1 MKKKLTAV
9 MLLVALVLSIGLLT
23 ACNKD
28 DNKGNGNDVTLTFA
42 APEGT
47 PALAIARLITDNKS
61 ISGKNVNYKIVNPSN
76 IAKEMQAGLSD
87 LVIMPVNAG
96 ATLINKGADY
106 KLVSVAVDG
115 SLYLVG
121 KSDTATTVT
130 TTLTIDDIKGKKIA
144 CIGQQGVPGLVFR
157 YILKENNISIVDD
170 VKNLNDTNV
179 YVQYASDGTQA
190 RAAVENKSVDYAV
203 VGEPAATTFK
213 IKFGFNA
220 QMDLQAEYKK
230 VSGKETYPQA
240 GIFVKSSLASDAAF
254 MDALFAALKAS
265 KEWVK
270 NNPQSVNDFMK
281 ANAYESAAFPAP
293 SIAKC
298 NVNAEKLTAEKKAE
312 VLAFLKNL
320 APGVNWDTV
329 NLF

>member
-121 KSDTATTVT
+121 KSETA

-157 YILKENNISIVDD
+157 YILKANNISIVDSPE
-170 VKNLNDTNV
+170 NV
-179 YVQYASDGTQA
+179 TENSVYIKYASDGMQA
-190 RAAVENKSVDYAV
+190 RAAVENGSVNYAV

-213 IKFGFNA
+213 TKGFNA

-240 GIFVKSSLASDAAF
+240 GIFVKSSLASDTAF

-293 SIAKC
+293 SIAEC

-320 APGVNWDTV
+320 APGVDWDTV

>member
-28 DNKGNGNDVTLTFA
+28 NKKGNGNDVTLTFV

-121 KSDTATTVT
+121 KSETAK
-130 TTLTIDDIKGKKIA
+130 TLTIDDIKGKKIA

-157 YILKENNISIVDD
+157 YILKANNISIVDSPE
-170 VKNLNDTNV
+170 NV
-179 YVQYASDGTQA
+179 TENSVYIKYASDGTQA
-190 RAAVENKSVDYAV
+190 RAAVENGSVNYAV

-213 IKFGFNA
+213 TKGFNA

-240 GIFVKSSLASDAAF
+240 GIFVKSRLASDTAF
-254 MDALFAALKAS
+254 MDALFTALKAS

-312 VLAFLKNL
+312 ILAFLKNL

>member
-121 KSDTATTVT
+121 KSETA
-130 TTLTIDDIKGKKIA
+130 TTLTIDEIRGKRIA

-157 YILKENNISIVDD
+157 YILKENNINIVDSPEK
-170 VKNLNDTNV
+170 VPENSV
-179 YVQYASDGTQA
+179 YVQYAGDGPQA
-190 RAAVENKSVDYAV
+190 KTAVDNNSVDYAV

-213 IKFGFNA
+213 TKGFNA

-254 MDALFAALKAS
+254 MDTLFAALKAS

-312 VLAFLKNL
+312 ILAFLKNL
-320 APGVNWDTV
+320 APGVNWDIV

>member
-121 KSDTATTVT
+121 KNIDEAAK
-130 TTLTIDDIKGKKIA
+130 TLTINDIKGKRIA

-157 YILKENNISIVDD
+157 YILKENNINIVDSP
-170 VKNLNDTNV
+170 KNVPENSV
-179 YVQYASDGTQA
+179 YVQYASDGLQA
-190 RAAVENKSVDYAV
+190 KTAVENKSVDYAV

-240 GIFVKSSLASDAAF
+240 GIFVTSSLSSDTAF

-281 ANAYESAAFPAP
+281 VNAYESAAFPTP

>member
-23 ACNKD
+23 ACNKG
-28 DNKGNGNDVTLTFA
+28 NKKGNGNDVTLTFA

-121 KSDTATTVT
+121 KNIDETA

-157 YILKENNISIVDD
+157 YILKANNISIVDSPE
-170 VKNLNDTNV
+170 NV
-179 YVQYASDGTQA
+179 TANSVYIKYASDGTQA
-190 RAAVENKSVDYAV
+190 KSAVLNKDVDYAV

-240 GIFVKSSLASDAAF
+240 GIFVKSKLASDEAF
-254 MDALFAALKAS
+254 MTELFNALKAS
-265 KEWVK
+265 KDWVTK
-270 NNPQSVNDFMK
+270 NPADVAAFMK
-281 ANAYESAAFPAP
+281 KNAYESAMFPSM
-293 SIAKC
+293 SITRCKIDAT
-298 NVNAEKLTAEKKAE
+298 KLSDEKKDE

-320 APGVNWDTV
+320 VPGTNWDEAKTK
-329 NLF
+329 LF

>member
-23 ACNKD
+23 ACNKGN
-28 DNKGNGNDVTLTFA
+28 NKGNGNDVTLTFA

-121 KSDTATTVT
+121 KSDTATTAT

-157 YILKENNISIVDD
+157 YILKENNINIVDD

-179 YVQYASDGTQA
+179 YVQYAGDGLQA
-190 RAAVENKSVDYAV
+190 KTAVENKSVDYAV

-220 QMDLQAEYKK
+220 QMDLQTEYKK

-281 ANAYESAAFPAP
+281 ANAYESAAFPTP

-320 APGVNWDTV
+320 APGVDWDTV

>member
-28 DNKGNGNDVTLTFA
+28 NKKGNGNDVTLTFA

-121 KSDTATTVT
+121 KSETA

-157 YILKENNISIVDD
+157 YILKMNNIEVVEEKEKLTSE
-170 VKNLNDTNV
+170 NV
-179 YVQYASDGTQA
+179 FVQYVADGNLAKT
-190 RAAVENKSVDYAV
+190 AVEKEDGVDFAV

-213 IKFGFNA
+213 MKFGFNA
-220 QMDLQAEYKK
+220 QMDLQAEYKN

-240 GIFVKSSLASDAAF
+240 GIFVKSSLASDTAF
-254 MDALFAALKAS
+254 MDALFTALKAS

-281 ANAYESAAFPAP
+281 ANAYESAAFPKP

-312 VLAFLKNL
+312 ILAFLKNL

>member
-23 ACNKD
+23 ACNKGN
-28 DNKGNGNDVTLTFA
+28 NKGNGNDVTLTFA

-121 KSDTATTVT
+121 KSETA
-130 TTLTIDDIKGKKIA
+130 TTLTIDEIRGKRIA

-157 YILKENNISIVDD
+157 YILKENNINIVDD
-170 VKNLNDTNV
+170 VKNLNDTSV
-179 YVQYASDGTQA
+179 YVQYAGDGLQA
-190 RAAVENKSVDYAV
+190 KTAVENKSVDYAV

-213 IKFGFNA
+213 TKGFNA

-312 VLAFLKNL
+312 ILAFLKNL

>member
-9 MLLVALVLSIGLLT
+9 MLLIALVLSIGLLT
-23 ACNKD
+23 ACNKGN
-28 DNKGNGNDVTLTFA
+28 NKGNGNDVTLTFA

-121 KSDTATTVT
+121 KNIDEAAK
-130 TTLTIDDIKGKKIA
+130 TLTINDIKGKRIA

-157 YILKENNISIVDD
+157 YILKENNINIVDSP
-170 VKNLNDTNV
+170 KNVPENSV
-179 YVQYASDGTQA
+179 YVQYASDGLQA
-190 RAAVENKSVDYAV
+190 KTAVENKSVDYAV

-213 IKFGFNA
+213 TKGFNA

-254 MDALFAALKAS
+254 MDALFTALKAS

-320 APGVNWDTV
+320 APGVDWDTV

>member
-28 DNKGNGNDVTLTFA
+28 NKKGNGNDVTLTFA

-96 ATLINKGADY
+96 AMLINKGADY

-121 KSDTATTVT
+121 KSETA
-130 TTLTIDDIKGKKIA
+130 TTLTINDIKGKKIA

-157 YILKENNISIVDD
+157 YILKMNNIEVVEEKEKLTSE
-170 VKNLNDTNV
+170 NV
-179 YVQYASDGTQA
+179 FVQYVADGNLAKT
-190 RAAVENKSVDYAV
+190 AVEKEDGVDFAV

-240 GIFVKSSLASDAAF
+240 GIFVKSSLASDTAF
-254 MDALFAALKAS
+254 TDALFAALKAS

-312 VLAFLKNL
+312 ILAFLKNL

>member
-1 MKKKLTAV
+1 MTE
-9 MLLVALVLSIGLLT
+9 
-23 ACNKD
+23 N
-28 DNKGNGNDVTLTFA
+28 
-42 APEGT
+42 
-47 PALAIARLITDNKS
+47 
-61 ISGKNVNYKIVNPSN
+61 
-76 IAKEMQAGLSD
+76 
-87 LVIMPVNAG
+87 
-96 ATLINKGADY
+96 
-106 KLVSVAVDG
+106 SV
-115 SLYLVG
+115 Y
-121 KSDTATTVT
+121 
-130 TTLTIDDIKGKKIA
+130 IK
-144 CIGQQGVPGLVFR
+144 
-157 YILKENNISIVDD
+157 
-170 VKNLNDTNV
+170 
-179 YVQYASDGTQA
+179 YASDGLQA
-190 RAAVENKSVDYAV
+190 KTAVENKSVDYAV

-213 IKFGFNA
+213 TKGFNA

-254 MDALFAALKAS
+254 MDALFTALKAS

-312 VLAFLKNL
+312 VLVFLKNL
-320 APGVNWDTV
+320 APGVDWDTV

>member
-28 DNKGNGNDVTLTFA
+28 NKKGNGNDVTLTFA

-121 KSDTATTVT
+121 KIGKSETA

-157 YILKENNISIVDD
+157 YILKENNINIVDSPEN
-170 VKNLNDTNV
+170 VTENSV
-179 YVQYASDGTQA
+179 YVQYAGDGLQA
-190 RAAVENKSVDYAV
+190 KTAVENGSVDFAV

-213 IKFGFNA
+213 MKFGFNA
-220 QMDLQAEYKK
+220 QMDLQAEYKN

-281 ANAYESAAFPAP
+281 ANAYESAAFPKP

-312 VLAFLKNL
+312 ILAFLKNL

>member
-9 MLLVALVLSIGLLT
+9 MLLVALVLSIGVLT
-23 ACNKD
+23 ACNKGN
-28 DNKGNGNDVTLTFA
+28 NKGNGNDVTLTFG

-121 KSDTATTVT
+121 KSDTATTAT

-240 GIFVKSSLASDAAF
+240 GIFVKSSLASDTAF
-254 MDALFAALKAS
+254 MDALFTALKAS

-312 VLAFLKNL
+312 VLVFLKNL
-320 APGVNWDTV
+320 APGVDWDTV

>member
-28 DNKGNGNDVTLTFA
+28 ELTFA

-121 KSDTATTVT
+121 KSETATTAT

>member
-121 KSDTATTVT
+121 KSDTATTAT

-157 YILKENNISIVDD
+157 YILKENNINIVDD

-179 YVQYASDGTQA
+179 YVQYAGDGLQA
-190 RAAVENKSVDYAV
+190 KTAVENKSVDYAV

-281 ANAYESAAFPAP
+281 ANAYESAAFPTP
-293 SIAKC
+293 SITKC

-312 VLAFLKNL
+312 ILAFLKNL
-320 APGVNWDTV
+320 APGVNWDIV

>member
-23 ACNKD
+23 ACNKGN
-28 DNKGNGNDVTLTFA
+28 NKGNGNDVTLTFA

-121 KSDTATTVT
+121 KSDTATTAT

-220 QMDLQAEYKK
+220 QMDLQAEYKN

-240 GIFVKSSLASDAAF
+240 GIFVKSSLASDTAF
-254 MDALFAALKAS
+254 MDALFTALKAS

-293 SIAKC
+293 SIAEC

>member
-121 KSDTATTVT
+121 KSETA
-130 TTLTIDDIKGKKIA
+130 TTLTIDEIRGKRIA
-144 CIGQQGVPGLVFR
+144 CIGQQGVPGIVFR
-157 YILKENNISIVDD
+157 YILKENNINIVDSPEK
-170 VKNLNDTNV
+170 VSENSV
-179 YVQYASDGTQA
+179 YVQYAGDGLQA
-190 RAAVENKSVDYAV
+190 KTAVENKSVDYAV

-213 IKFGFNA
+213 TKGFNA

-281 ANAYESAAFPAP
+281 SNAYESAAFPAP

>member
-28 DNKGNGNDVTLTFA
+28 NKKGNGNDVTLTFA

-61 ISGKNVNYKIVNPSN
+61 ISGKKMDYKIVNPAN
-76 IAKEMQAGLSD
+76 IANEMRTENSD
-87 LVIMPVNAG
+87 IVIMPVNAG
-96 ATLINKGADY
+96 AVLINKGAKY

-121 KSDTATTVT
+121 KSDTA

-157 YILKENNISIVDD
+157 YILKMNNIEVVEEKEKLTSE
-170 VKNLNDTNV
+170 NV
-179 YVQYASDGTQA
+179 FVQYVADGNLAKT
-190 RAAVENKSVDYAV
+190 AVEKEDGVDFAV

-240 GIFVKSSLASDAAF
+240 GIFVKSSLASDTAF

-312 VLAFLKNL
+312 ILAFLKNL

>member
-28 DNKGNGNDVTLTFA
+28 GNKKGNGNDVTLTFA

-121 KSDTATTVT
+121 KSKTA
-130 TTLTIDDIKGKKIA
+130 TTLTIDDIKGKRIA

-157 YILKENNISIVDD
+157 YILKANNISIVDSPEN
-170 VKNLNDTNV
+170 VPENSV
-179 YVQYASDGTQA
+179 YVQYASDGLQA
-190 RAAVENKSVDYAV
+190 KTAVENGSVDFAV

-220 QMDLQAEYKK
+220 QMDLQKEYKA

-281 ANAYESAAFPAP
+281 ANAYESAAFPKP

-312 VLAFLKNL
+312 ILAFLKNL

>member
-96 ATLINKGADY
+96 ATLINKGAKY

-121 KSDTATTVT
+121 KSETA
-130 TTLTIDDIKGKKIA
+130 TTLTIDDIKGKRIA

-157 YILKENNISIVDD
+157 YILKANNISIVDSPE
-170 VKNLNDTNV
+170 NV
-179 YVQYASDGTQA
+179 TENSVYIKYASDGMQA
-190 RAAVENKSVDYAV
+190 RAAVENGSVNYAV

-213 IKFGFNA
+213 TKGFNA

-230 VSGKETYPQA
+230 VSDKETYPQA
-240 GIFVKSSLASDAAF
+240 GIFVKSSLASDTAF

-293 SIAKC
+293 SIAEC

>member
-28 DNKGNGNDVTLTFA
+28 NKKGNGNDVTLTFA

-96 ATLINKGADY
+96 AMLINKGADY

-121 KSDTATTVT
+121 KSETA
-130 TTLTIDDIKGKKIA
+130 TTLTINDIKGKKIA

-157 YILKENNISIVDD
+157 YILKMNNIEVVEEKEKLTSE
-170 VKNLNDTNV
+170 NV
-179 YVQYASDGTQA
+179 FVQYVADGNLAKT
-190 RAAVENKSVDYAV
+190 AVEKEDGVDFAV

-240 GIFVKSSLASDAAF
+240 GIFVKSSLASDTAF

-281 ANAYESAAFPAP
+281 ANAYESAAFPKP

-312 VLAFLKNL
+312 ILAFLKNL

>member
-28 DNKGNGNDVTLTFA
+28 NKKGNGNDVTLTFA

-121 KSDTATTVT
+121 QSKTA
-130 TTLTIDDIKGKKIA
+130 TTLTIADIKGKRIA

-157 YILKENNISIVDD
+157 YILKANNISIVDD
-170 VKNLNDTNV
+170 VKNLNNTNV
-179 YVQYASDGTQA
+179 YVQYAGDGLQA
-190 RAAVENKSVDYAV
+190 KKAVENDSVNYAV

-213 IKFGFNA
+213 TKGFNA

-240 GIFVKSSLASDAAF
+240 GIFVKSSLASDTAF
-254 MDALFAALKAS
+254 MDALFTALKAS

-312 VLAFLKNL
+312 ILAFLKNL

>member
-23 ACNKD
+23 ACNKGN
-28 DNKGNGNDVTLTFA
+28 NKGNGNDVTLTFA

-121 KSDTATTVT
+121 KSDTATTAT

-220 QMDLQAEYKK
+220 QMDLQTEYKK

-240 GIFVKSSLASDAAF
+240 GIFVTSSLASDAAF
-254 MDALFAALKAS
+254 MDALFTALKAS

-281 ANAYESAAFPAP
+281 ANAYESAAFPTP

-329 NLF
+329 NMF

>member
-121 KSDTATTVT
+121 KSDTATTAA

-157 YILKENNISIVDD
+157 YILKENNINIVDD
-170 VKNLNDTNV
+170 VKNLNDTSV
-179 YVQYASDGTQA
+179 YVQYAGDGLQA
-190 RAAVENKSVDYAV
+190 KTAVENKSVDYAV

-230 VSGKETYPQA
+230 VSGKDTYPQA

-254 MDALFAALKAS
+254 MDALFTALKAS

-312 VLAFLKNL
+312 ILAFLKNL

>member
-87 LVIMPVNAG
+87 IVIMPVNAG

-121 KSDTATTVT
+121 KSETA
-130 TTLTIDDIKGKKIA
+130 TTLTIDEIRGKRIA

-157 YILKENNISIVDD
+157 YILKANNISIVDD
-170 VKNLNDTNV
+170 VKNLNDTSV
-179 YVQYASDGTQA
+179 YVQYAGDGLQA
-190 RAAVENKSVDYAV
+190 KTAVENKSVDYAV

-240 GIFVKSSLASDAAF
+240 GIFVTSSLSSDTAF

-281 ANAYESAAFPAP
+281 ANAYESAAFPTP

-320 APGVNWDTV
+320 APGVNWDNV

>member
-23 ACNKD
+23 ACNKG
-28 DNKGNGNDVTLTFA
+28 NKKGNGNDVTLTFA

-76 IAKEMQAGLSD
+76 IANEMRTENSD

-96 ATLINKGADY
+96 AKLISNGTKY

-121 KSDTATTVT
+121 KIGKSETA

-157 YILKENNISIVDD
+157 YILKENNINIVDSPEK
-170 VKNLNDTNV
+170 VPENSV
-179 YVQYASDGTQA
+179 YVQYAGDGLQA
-190 RAAVENKSVDYAV
+190 KTAVENKSVDYAV

-213 IKFGFNA
+213 MKFGFNA
-220 QMDLQAEYKK
+220 QMDLQTEYKK

-240 GIFVKSSLASDAAF
+240 GIFVTSSLASDAAF
-254 MDALFAALKAS
+254 MDALFTALKAS

-281 ANAYESAAFPAP
+281 ANAYESAAFPTP

-312 VLAFLKNL
+312 VLVFLKNL

>member
-121 KSDTATTVT
+121 KSDTATTAT

-157 YILKENNISIVDD
+157 YILKENNINIVDD

-179 YVQYASDGTQA
+179 YVQYAGDGLQA
-190 RAAVENKSVDYAV
+190 KTAVENKSVDYAV

-240 GIFVKSSLASDAAF
+240 GIFVKSSLASDTAF
-254 MDALFAALKAS
+254 MDALFTALKAS

-281 ANAYESAAFPAP
+281 ANAYESAAFPTP

-329 NLF
+329 NMF

>member
-121 KSDTATTVT
+121 KSETA
-130 TTLTIDDIKGKKIA
+130 TTLTINDIKGKRIA

-157 YILKENNISIVDD
+157 YILKENNINIVDSPEN
-170 VKNLNDTNV
+170 VSENSV
-179 YVQYASDGTQA
+179 YVQYASDGLQA
-190 RAAVENKSVDYAV
+190 KTAVENKSVDYAV

-213 IKFGFNA
+213 MKFGFNA
-220 QMDLQAEYKK
+220 QMDLQTEYKK

-240 GIFVKSSLASDAAF
+240 GIFVTSSLSSDTAF
-254 MDALFAALKAS
+254 IDALFAALKAS

-293 SIAKC
+293 SIVKC

>member
-23 ACNKD
+23 ACNKG
-28 DNKGNGNDVTLTFA
+28 NKKGNGNDVTLTFA

-121 KSDTATTVT
+121 KSETAK
-130 TTLTIDDIKGKKIA
+130 TLTIDDIKGKKIA

-157 YILKENNISIVDD
+157 YILKANNISIVDSPED
-170 VKNLNDTNV
+170 VTENSV
-179 YVQYASDGTQA
+179 YIKYAGDGLQA
-190 RAAVENKSVDYAV
+190 KTAVENKSVDYAV

-213 IKFGFNA
+213 TKGFNA

-240 GIFVKSSLASDAAF
+240 GIFVKSSLASDTAF

-281 ANAYESAAFPAP
+281 ANAYESAAFPKP

-312 VLAFLKNL
+312 ILAFLKNL

>member
-28 DNKGNGNDVTLTFA
+28 NKKGNGNDVTLTFA

-121 KSDTATTVT
+121 KNKPETTTA

-170 VKNLNDTNV
+170 VKNLNDTSV
-179 YVQYASDGTQA
+179 YVQYAGDGLQA

-230 VSGKETYPQA
+230 VSGKDTYPQA

-254 MDALFAALKAS
+254 MDALFTALKAS

-329 NLF
+329 NMF

>member
-121 KSDTATTVT
+121 KSDTATTAT

-157 YILKENNISIVDD
+157 YILKENNINIVDSPEN
-170 VKNLNDTNV
+170 VSENSV
-179 YVQYASDGTQA
+179 YVQYAGDGLQA
-190 RAAVENKSVDYAV
+190 KTAVENKSVDYAV

-213 IKFGFNA
+213 TKGFNA

-230 VSGKETYPQA
+230 ASGKETYPQA
-240 GIFVKSSLASDAAF
+240 GIFVTSSLASDAAF

-293 SIAKC
+293 SIEKC

-312 VLAFLKNL
+312 ILAFLKNL

-329 NLF
+329 NMF

>member
-121 KSDTATTVT
+121 KSDTATTAT

-157 YILKENNISIVDD
+157 YILKENNINIVDSPE
-170 VKNLNDTNV
+170 NV
-179 YVQYASDGTQA
+179 TENSVYIKYAGDGLQA
-190 RAAVENKSVDYAV
+190 KTAVENKSVDYAV

-220 QMDLQAEYKK
+220 QMDLQAEYKN

-240 GIFVKSSLASDAAF
+240 GIFVKSSLASDTAF
-254 MDALFAALKAS
+254 MDALFTALKAS

-298 NVNAEKLTAEKKAE
+298 NINAEKLTAEKKAE
-312 VLAFLKNL
+312 ILAFLKNL

>member
-23 ACNKD
+23 ACNKGN
-28 DNKGNGNDVTLTFA
+28 NKGNGNDVTLTFA

-121 KSDTATTVT
+121 KSETA
-130 TTLTIDDIKGKKIA
+130 TTLTIDDIKGKRIA

-170 VKNLNDTNV
+170 VKNLNDTSV
-179 YVQYASDGTQA
+179 YVQYAGDGLQA
-190 RAAVENKSVDYAV
+190 KTAVENKSVDYAV

-213 IKFGFNA
+213 TKGFNA
-220 QMDLQAEYKK
+220 QMDLQTEYKK

-312 VLAFLKNL
+312 ILAFLKNL

>member
-121 KSDTATTVT
+121 KSDTATTAT

-157 YILKENNISIVDD
+157 YILKENNINIVDD

-179 YVQYASDGTQA
+179 YVQYAGDGLQA
-190 RAAVENKSVDYAV
+190 KTAVENKSVDYAV

-230 VSGKETYPQA
+230 VSGKKTYPQA

-281 ANAYESAAFPAP
+281 ANAYESAAFPTP
-293 SIAKC
+293 SITKC

-312 VLAFLKNL
+312 ILAFLKNL
-320 APGVNWDTV
+320 APGVNWDIV

>member
-28 DNKGNGNDVTLTFA
+28 NKKGNGNDVTLTFA

-121 KSDTATTVT
+121 KSETA
-130 TTLTIDDIKGKKIA
+130 TTLTIDEIRGKKIA

-157 YILKENNISIVDD
+157 YILKANNISIVDSPED
-170 VKNLNDTNV
+170 VTANSV
-179 YVQYASDGTQA
+179 YIKYASDGTQA
-190 RAAVENKSVDYAV
+190 RAAVENKSVNYAV

-213 IKFGFNA
+213 TKGFNA

-254 MDALFAALKAS
+254 MDALFTALKAS

-298 NVNAEKLTAEKKAE
+298 NVNADKLTAEKKAE
-312 VLAFLKNL
+312 ILAFLKNL

>member
-9 MLLVALVLSIGLLT
+9 MLLVALVLLIGLLT

-28 DNKGNGNDVTLTFA
+28 NKKGNGNDVTLTFA

-121 KSDTATTVT
+121 KIGKSETA

-157 YILKENNISIVDD
+157 YILKENNINIVDSPEN
-170 VKNLNDTNV
+170 VTENSV
-179 YVQYASDGTQA
+179 YVQYAGDGLQA
-190 RAAVENKSVDYAV
+190 KTAVENGSVDYAV

-213 IKFGFNA
+213 MKFGFNA

-254 MDALFAALKAS
+254 MDALFTALKAS

-312 VLAFLKNL
+312 ILAFLKNL

>member
-23 ACNKD
+23 ACNKGK
-28 DNKGNGNDVTLTFA
+28 NKGNGNDVTLTFA

-121 KSDTATTVT
+121 KSDTATTAT

-157 YILKENNISIVDD
+157 YILKENNINIVDD

-179 YVQYASDGTQA
+179 YVQYAGDGLQA
-190 RAAVENKSVDYAV
+190 KTAVENKSVDYAV

-281 ANAYESAAFPAP
+281 ANAYESAAFPTP

-312 VLAFLKNL
+312 ILAFLKNL
-320 APGVNWDTV
+320 APGVNWDIV

>member
-61 ISGKNVNYKIVNPSN
+61 ILGKNVNYKIVNPSN

-121 KSDTATTVT
+121 KSETA
-130 TTLTIDDIKGKKIA
+130 TTLTIDDIKGKRIA

-170 VKNLNDTNV
+170 VKNLNDTSV
-179 YVQYASDGTQA
+179 YVQYAGDGLQA
-190 RAAVENKSVDYAV
+190 KTAVENGSVDYAV

-213 IKFGFNA
+213 TMGFNA
-220 QMDLQAEYKK
+220 QMDLQAEYKN

-240 GIFVKSSLASDAAF
+240 GIFVKSSLASDTAF
-254 MDALFAALKAS
+254 MDALFTALKAS

-320 APGVNWDTV
+320 APGVDWDTV

>member
-23 ACNKD
+23 ACNKG
-28 DNKGNGNDVTLTFA
+28 NKKGNGNDVTLTFA

-47 PALAIARLITDNKS
+47 PALAFARLITDNKS

-96 ATLINKGADY
+96 ATLINKGAKY

-121 KSDTATTVT
+121 KSDTA

-170 VKNLNDTNV
+170 VKNLNNTNV
-179 YVQYASDGTQA
+179 YVQYAGDGLQA
-190 RAAVENKSVDYAV
+190 KTAVENKSVDYAV

-213 IKFGFNA
+213 TKGFKA

-254 MDALFAALKAS
+254 MDALFTALKAS

-312 VLAFLKNL
+312 ILAFLKNL
-320 APGVNWDTV
+320 APGVNWDIV

>member
-28 DNKGNGNDVTLTFA
+28 NKKGNGNDVTLTFA

-121 KSDTATTVT
+121 KNIDEAAK
-130 TTLTIDDIKGKKIA
+130 TLTIDDIKGKRIA

-157 YILKENNISIVDD
+157 YILKANNISIVDD

-179 YVQYASDGTQA
+179 YVQYAGDGLQA
-190 RAAVENKSVDYAV
+190 KKAVENESVDYAV

-213 IKFGFNA
+213 TKGFNA
-220 QMDLQAEYKK
+220 QMDLQAEYKN

-240 GIFVKSSLASDAAF
+240 GIFVKSSLASDTAF

-281 ANAYESAAFPAP
+281 ANAYEAAAFPAP

-312 VLAFLKNL
+312 ILAFLKNL